1 MLRKR
6 KEMFRKFYLVIV
18 FAKSWLLNESHS
30 QPAWGHMEQNSLP
43 DLWEKKK
50 KKYGSLHF
58 LMERQMILMKKDVDY
73 RSKIWGIENE

>member
-1 MLRKR
+1 MKAIVSRHEDTWNKTP
-6 KEMFRKFYLVIV
+6 YLI
-18 FAKSWLLNESHS
+18 S
-30 QPAWGHMEQNSLP
+30 G
-43 DLWEKKK
+43 KKK

>member
-1 MLRKR
+1 
-6 KEMFRKFYLVIV
+6 
-18 FAKSWLLNESHS
+18 
-30 QPAWGHMEQNSLP
+30 MEQNSLP